1 MAEQRTAIPAASE
14 RTPQILG
21 VDAGGTMTDTIF
33 IDRRGQFTIGKALS
47 TPADESEGLARSARD
62 ALGYW
67 DLQLDRVVPSLR
79 AGVYSGTSMLNR
91 LLERKGRKLGL
102 IVTAGMEDV
111 LRMER
116 SRQTYT
122 GYSYSDRLHAVT
134 HMHNEPLV
142 PLERIRGVR
151 ERIDI
156 FGDVA
161 IPLYEEE
168 AHRAVAELLES
179 GVEALCVNLL
189 HSYRNPL
196 HEQRVAAIAREVCA
210 KQGKAIPIFVAS
222 ELNPVRDDFPRLN
235 TVIMEAYAADP
246 SREQLRRI
254 QDQFGSLGA
263 KFQWRIVASYG
274 GSLSIESPHLFKTLV
289 SGPIGGMI
297 GSKYLSSCLGTPN
310 LVCTDV
316 GGTSFD
322 VGIITANTYT
332 IRTQPETARYL
343 LALPMVMIDS
353 VGAGMGTVV
362 RLNPYSRRIELGPD
376 SAGARIGLS
385 YPEGGMSVPSLTDC
399 HVILGILDPNYF
411 LGGEIKLDRE
421 RAFRGFKEQIA
432 DPLGLD
438 VYAAAAGV
446 IELLTEQM
454 HAQVRGA
461 LIGKGYSPV
470 EYTLMAYG
478 GGGPVLVSRYAQGF
492 QFQDILVPTWAAA
505 FSAFGCTCADLE
517 IRHDMTVDVRFG
529 LKDSAEQRREVVK
542 SLTQAWATLRE
553 RVAAEITKG
562 GWSPNDASFRRAV
575 RMQYQGQFD
584 DLEVASIHEG
594 DDTALVERLTASFEE
609 LYGKVYSLAARS
621 PELGYAI
628 ARVIVTAVLPT
639 VKPDLLEEEQGTARP
654 AREAW
659 KGKRRV
665 WWERGWQE
673 AEIWEMRTLRPG
685 NVVDGLAIIEAPS
698 TTFVVPPGAS
708 AFLDGHRVF
717 HLDLNSRNGKAH

>member
-1 MAEQRTAIPAASE
+1 MAEQTTHVDPRQI
-14 RTPQILG
+14 PQILG

-33 IDRRGQFTIGKALS
+33 IDSRGQFTIGKALS
-47 TPADESEGLARSARD
+47 TPADESEGLGRSSRD

-67 DLQLDRVVPSLR
+67 GLQVERVVPSLS

-91 LLERKGRKLGL
+91 LLERKGRRLGL

-156 FGDVA
+156 FGEVA

-168 AHRAVAELLES
+168 AYRAVAELLEL
-179 GVEALCVNLL
+179 GIEALCINLL
-189 HSYRNPL
+189 HSYRNAA

-210 KQGKAIPIFVAS
+210 KKGSTIPIFLSS

-254 QDQFGSLGA
+254 QQQFASLGA
-263 KFQWRIVASYG
+263 KFEWRIIASYG

-297 GSKYLSSCLGTPN
+297 GSRHLSKHLGIPN

-322 VGIITANTYT
+322 VGIITANEYT
-332 IRTQPETARYL
+332 IRTAPEMARYL
-343 LALPMVMIDS
+343 LALPMVTIDS
-353 VGAGMGTVV
+353 VGAGMGTLV

-385 YPEGGMSVPSLTDC
+385 YPQGQMTVPSLTDC
-399 HVILGILDPNYF
+399 HVILGLLDPNYF
-411 LGGEIKLDRE
+411 LGGEIKLDRD
-421 RAFRGFKEQIA
+421 RAFNGFKEQIA

-438 VYAAAAGV
+438 VHVAAAGV

-454 HAQVRGA
+454 QAQVRGA

-470 EYTLMAYG
+470 EYTLMSYG
-478 GGGPVLVSRYAQGF
+478 GGGPVLVGRYAQGF

-517 IRHDMTVDVRFG
+517 IRHDMTVDVRFR
-529 LKDSAEQRREVVK
+529 LKDSAEQRRQVVK
-542 SLTQAWATLRE
+542 SLTQAWSILRE
-553 RVAAEITKG
+553 RVAAEISKG
-562 GWSPNDASFRRAV
+562 GWSHKDASFKRAV

-584 DLEVASIHEG
+584 DLEVAAPEG
-594 DDTALVERLTASFEE
+594 IDDSAIVERLTTYFEE
-609 LYGKVYSLAARS
+609 LYAKVYSLAARS

-628 ARVIVTAVLPT
+628 ARVILTAVLPT
-639 VKPDLLEEEQGTARP
+639 VKPDLPEDKEDGPRP
-654 AREAW
+654 PREAW
-659 KGKRRV
+659 KGKRQV

-673 AEIWEMRTLRPG
+673 AEIWEMGALRPG
-685 NVVDGLAIIEAPS
+685 NAVSGLAIIEAPS
-698 TTFVVPPGAS
+698 TTFVVPPGATT
-708 AFLDGHRVF
+708 FLDRRRVF
-717 HLDLNSRNGKAH
+717 HLDLNPQAAKAH